1 MFVMGFCRLF
11 LAGVVTTWVAT
22 EFEDFFFSGV
32 VTWFVGFGDI
42 FFLVLLRCL

>member
-22 EFEDFFFSGV
+22 EFEEFFSGV
-32 VTWFVGFGDI
+32 VR
-42 FFLVLLRCL
+42 VLHNDVIVLDFQVR